1 MGFKFEVSAWV
12 AAEPESTTNV
22 DYGWEDVYG
31 GDSLLRAILAAI
43 ASKRAGAGCVR
54 LVWR

>member
-1 MGFKFEVSAWV
+1 MGSKFEVSAWV

>member
-1 MGFKFEVSAWV
+1 MGSKYEVSAWV
-12 AAEPESTTNV
+12 ADEPESTTNV
-22 DYGWEDVYG
+22 GYGWEYVYG

-54 LVWR
+54 LEWR

>member
-1 MGFKFEVSAWV
+1 MGFKFEVATWV
-12 AAEPESTTNV
+12 AAEPESLTNF
-22 DYGWEDVYG
+22 DYGWEYVYG

-43 ASKRAGAGCVR
+43 ASKRAGAGCVM